1 MKHNFYTDSYND
13 RALMEIS
20 DRVFL
25 VKKGAP
31 IKQIKPVKKRK
42 MQLTGL
48 EPARGLPNR
57 T

>member
-25 VKKGAP
+25 VKKGVP

-42 MQLTGL
+42 KKN
-48 EPARGLPNR
+48 AANR